1 MSNTNHQSDPS
12 RDEVRALHE
21 QLRQL
26 PQRKAPSTLIPRVMA
41 AIQAKRQVPWYKRT
55 WWTWPLSAKI
65 LSGILV
71 VGLGVGTAFLLGPEM
86 GQAFWGGCV
95 SKLQSASD
103 ALAAVVSPV
112 GSVVE
117 ALGFVLG
124 KVNRAVWVGAAML
137 GGFLYLSCVGLG
149 TMLYRMS
156 FSR

>member
-12 RDEVRALHE
+12 RDEVQALHE
-21 QLRQL
+21 QLRRL
-26 PQRKAPSTLIPRVMA
+26 PQLKAPSTLMPRVMA
-41 AIQAKRQVPWYKRT
+41 AIHAKRQLPWYKRT

-65 LSGILV
+65 LSGVLV
-71 VGLGVGTAFLLGPEM
+71 LGLGIGAALLLGPEM
-86 GQAFWGGCV
+86 GQAFLGGCV
-95 SKLQSASD
+95 SKLQSVGN

-112 GSVVE
+112 ESVIE

-124 KVNRAVWVGAAML
+124 KVNKAVWIGAAML

-156 FSR
+156 YNR